1 LATPRGSAL
10 IRAFLLIVIALSLA
24 FSSSFVLRP
33 VSAYIT
39 NLRVAPTSLTAVS
52 GTTTETYGF
61 AVSTTYYGCWG
72 VCESTWFG
80 AGGSAPYVTST
91 SSVTGCSVANYNSF
105 WWGGTCTIT
114 VFLNVNDGGVTPPGT
129 YYPVFYVYTYAP
141 SHLTTNITLTVI

>member
-1 LATPRGSAL
+1 MV
-10 IRAFLLIVIALSLA
+10 IVLSVA

-39 NLRVAPTSLTAVS
+39 NLRVAPTNLTAVS

-72 VCESTWFG
+72 VCEATWFG
-80 AGGSAPYVTST
+80 AGGSAPYVDST
-91 SSVTGCSVANYNSF
+91 LTVTGCSLANYNSF
-105 WWGGTCTIT
+105 WWSGTCTVTI
-114 VFLNVNDGGVTPPGT
+114 FLNVNHGGVTPPGT